1 MSEEDKPGN
10 KDKDKNKDKDRIV
23 EAIMSDLGLEG
34 ESKKR
39 LLAKLVE
46 QYGYDEAKVRYR
58 AKRVFITDRYKR
70 NT

>member
-10 KDKDKNKDKDRIV
+10 EDKNKDKDRIV

-46 QYGYDEAKVRYR
+46 QYDYDEAKVRYR

>member
-1 MSEEDKPGN
+1 MSEEDMPGN
-10 KDKDKNKDKDRIV
+10 KNKDKDRMV

>member
-1 MSEEDKPGN
+1 MPGN
-10 KDKDKNKDKDRIV
+10 KNKDKDRIV

-39 LLAKLVE
+39 LIAKLVE

>member
-1 MSEEDKPGN
+1 MPGN
-10 KDKDKNKDKDRIV
+10 KNKDKNRMV

>member
-1 MSEEDKPGN
+1 MPGN
-10 KDKDKNKDKDRIV
+10 KNKDRIV

-58 AKRVFITDRYKR
+58 AKRVFITDRYNR